1 MVIKPNF
8 MFMHSRHD
16 ISTYT
21 DPELVEA
28 LVARIDDQGFT
39 NITLVEAQSTY
50 GNYYKN
56 RDVLSVARYV
66 GYPVDKDGYAPDKKY
81 RMVDL
86 TEEMVPYDYGNIPEE
101 QDPFGFLPQIGAGT
115 MSVPP
120 GGTLISGS
128 PLPKIRPIASA
139 TIPSP

>member
-1 MVIKPNF
+1 MPHRDLTLPRRDFVRTVSAGLALAPLAASDVLAGMLAPPRSRVAVVRTADRKQGVTEALKLLDPKGIADKKVVIKPNF

-21 DPELVEA
+21 DPELVEG
-28 LVARIDDQGFT
+28 LVARIYDQGFT

-66 GYPVDKDGYAPDKKY
+66 GYPVNKD
-81 RMVDL
+81 
-86 TEEMVPYDYGNIPEE
+86 
-101 QDPFGFLPQIGAGT
+101 
-115 MSVPP
+115 
-120 GGTLISGS
+120 
-128 PLPKIRPIASA
+128 
-139 TIPSP
+139 